1 MMVGQCLFYL
11 LLDDHDGYSIFA
23 PGSGLSCIDNL
34 PAGRQ
39 AGELLMKVL
48 KPGLRL
54 CLLTLTLG
62 SLMISPLMADE
73 PGSLSQPLLLLEN
86 QMPIEGKMTAVF
98 TGDKVRLSIQGGPLE
113 IPLAE
118 QASREPEGADRA
130 ARTPAKPMPRALGA
144 AALDDRQYD
153 RFGRDAQDLSTGGRL
168 ELGGATPELAPIWP
182 WAQPVASYVHGG
194 WFGLDPALG
203 ASRSAVSRTQL
214 RQMKVSPGGRLTRSQ
229 KLRMQ
234 ARMDR

>member
-1 MMVGQCLFYL
+1 MNVF
-11 LLDDHDGYSIFA
+11 
-23 PGSGLSCIDNL
+23 
-34 PAGRQ
+34 
-39 AGELLMKVL
+39 
-48 KPGLRL
+48 KPGLQL

-62 SLMISPLMADE
+62 SLMISPVMADE

-130 ARTPAKPMPRALGA
+130 ARTPAKQTPRALGA

-153 RFGRDAQDLSTGGRL
+153 RFGRDAQDLSTEGLREIGNARSAA
-168 ELGGATPELAPIWP
+168 GHAWP
-182 WAQPVASYVHGG
+182 WAQPVASYVRGG

-214 RQMKVSPGGRLTRSQ
+214 RQTKVSSGGRLTRSQ
-229 KLRMQ
+229 ELRMQ